1 MVYNTGA
8 IQVISVF
15 YALCLWLVMYTS
27 SAQPNNV
34 GTGVYHTQINNRTM
48 ITPPEHNGS
57 TLPYIAGYTNNFT
70 VNASL
75 MNEQVNNVPGFMN
88 QINPHAM
95 FSPNNNTNMDTT
107 DMATDGKYINP
118 CWIAMF
124 DYEPKADDELSLR
137 SGQTIEVISQDA
149 IVSGDE
155 GWWTGKIANKLGIF
169 PSNYVAPHKST
180 LPHLQQQR
188 KRGYQQFDED
198 EESPQD
204 PETVMATDGVIGQAK
219 ISQRNSVILPEID
232 FNELKLQEIIGVGGF
247 GKVYHG
253 YWGDKEV
260 AIKAAK
266 VDPDE
271 DVSITQENVRSEAR
285 LFSFLK
291 HKNIIALEGVCLHQP
306 NLCIVLEYAKGGAL
320 NRALVGRKLPP
331 QVLVNWALQIAEGMQ
346 YLHNDAPVPL
356 IHRDLKSSNGKIMY
370 IIT

>member
-1 MVYNTGA
+1 MYAPSANTDNVEGTGA
-8 IQVISVF
+8 HQ
-15 YALCLWLVMYTS
+15 
-27 SAQPNNV
+27 AQMNN
-34 GTGVYHTQINNRTM
+34 QTM
-48 ITPPEHNGS
+48 ITPQGHNGS
-57 TLPYIAGYTNNFT
+57 ATTLPFMTGYPNHFSISTNLINNQM
-70 VNASL
+70 NAPPVL
-75 MNEQVNNVPGFMN
+75 NNQVN
-88 QINPHAM
+88 PHLG
-95 FSPNNNTNMDTT
+95 FSPNNNAMDVTNT
-107 DMATDGKYINP
+107 DSRVINP
-118 CWIAMF
+118 RWIAMF
-124 DYEPKADDELSLR
+124 DYDPKAEDELSLK
-137 SGQTIEVISQDA
+137 SGQAIEVISQDA

-180 LPHLQQQR
+180 IPHLQQQR

-204 PETVMATDGVIGQAK
+204 PETVMVTDGVIGQSHGAN
-219 ISQRNSVILPEID
+219 RNSVILPEIN
-232 FNELKLQEIIGVGGF
+232 FNELTLEEIIGVGGF

-271 DVSITQENVRSEAR
+271 DVSMTQENVRSEAR

-291 HKNIIALEGVCLHQP
+291 HKNIISLEGVCLQQP

-320 NRALVGRKLPP
+320 NRCLVGRKLPP

-356 IHRDLKSSNGKIMY
+356 IHRDLKSSNGMFSYFY
-370 IIT
+370 I